1 MDRRK
6 GVLLLVLVFGAAGKV
21 CADMVQVSG
30 AGVKG
35 PTLGTA
41 GDLTDQQ
48 SFIASDVFLPSAIVD
63 LSSVHIGLFVEA
75 QADTGGVAGSQPAYV
90 LSDRQ
95 DGLGLCL
102 YALLGLGLCK
112 SGPWVKKLSLGVV
125 PGWYHDGGPF
135 QIGHSS
141 VISPD
146 CLDVACACFM
156 QAEQYRAGPQCRRET
171 TGFLRGMSKF
181 SPTGLASCGPPGPSR
196 ESTVP

>member
-1 MDRRK
+1 
-6 GVLLLVLVFGAAGKV
+6 LTPAP
-21 CADMVQVSG
+21 DMVQVSG

-112 SGPWVKKLSLGVV
+112 SAPWMKKLSLGVV
-125 PGWYHDGGPF
+125 PGWYHDGCPF
-135 QIGHSS
+135 QVAHSHALS
-141 VISPD
+141 ADCLCSSLVCFVQPDRSPD
-146 CLDVACACFM
+146 HPLL
-156 QAEQYRAGPQCRRET
+156 QYHREA
-171 TGFLRGMSKF
+171 F
-181 SPTGLASCGPPGPSR
+181 SPLWRKLQSSPSALASRGPP
-196 ESTVP
+196 TVS